1 MDKDKVG
8 VGTLI
13 IIVLIALAIDAL
25 LVVGLIWAIGFLGIA
40 HIAITPKTVAAIT
53 IILIVIGALVGG
65 SRS

>member
-25 LVVGLIWAIGFLGIA
+25 LVVGFIWAIGFLGIA
-40 HIAITPKTVAAIT
+40 HIAITPKSVAAIAV
-53 IILIVIGALVGG
+53 ILIIISALVGG

>member
-1 MDKDKVG
+1 MNDKVG

-25 LVVGLIWAIGFLGIA
+25 FVVGLIWAIGFLGIA
-40 HIAITPKTVAAIT
+40 HIAITPKSVAAVI
-53 IILIVIGALVGG
+53 IILIIISALVRG

>member
-25 LVVGLIWAIGFLGIA
+25 LVVGFIWAIGFLGIA
-40 HIAITPKTVAAIT
+40 HIAITPKSVAAVT
-53 IILIVIGALVGG
+53 VILIIISALVGG

>member
-25 LVVGLIWAIGFLGIA
+25 LVVGFIWAIGFLGIA
-40 HIAITPKTVAAIT
+40 HIAITPKSVAAVT
-53 IILIVIGALVGG
+53 VILIIISTLVGG

>member
-25 LVVGLIWAIGFLGIA
+25 LVIGLIWAIDLLGIA
-40 HIAITPKTVAAIT
+40 HIAITPKSVAAIT
-53 IILIVIGALVGG
+53 IILIIISTLVGG

>member
-1 MDKDKVG
+1 MKDKDG

-25 LVVGLIWAIGFLGIA
+25 FVVGFIWAIGFLGIA
-40 HIAITPKTVAAIT
+40 NIAITPKSVAAIT
-53 IILIVIGALVGG
+53 IILIIIGSLVGG

>member
-13 IIVLIALAIDAL
+13 ILVLTALAIDAL
-25 LVVGLIWAIGFLGIA
+25 FVVGFIWGINLLGIA
-40 HIAITPKTVAAIT
+40 HIAITPKNVAAVT
-53 IILIVIGALVGG
+53 IILIIISAIVGG